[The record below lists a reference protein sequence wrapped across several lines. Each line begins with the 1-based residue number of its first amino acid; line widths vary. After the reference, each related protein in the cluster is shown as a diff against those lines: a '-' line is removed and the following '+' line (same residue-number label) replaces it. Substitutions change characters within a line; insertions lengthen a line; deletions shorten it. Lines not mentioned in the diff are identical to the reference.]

1 MPAVIAA
8 MPILGLGFRVWGLVG
23 FRVWGFGFRGRVL
36 VLGSDVVP
44 AFIAGILALHTCGH
58 GALYVVCVW

>member
-1 MPAVIAA
+1 M
-8 MPILGLGFRVWGLVG
+8 VG

-44 AFIAGILALHTCGH
+44 AFIAGILALHACGH